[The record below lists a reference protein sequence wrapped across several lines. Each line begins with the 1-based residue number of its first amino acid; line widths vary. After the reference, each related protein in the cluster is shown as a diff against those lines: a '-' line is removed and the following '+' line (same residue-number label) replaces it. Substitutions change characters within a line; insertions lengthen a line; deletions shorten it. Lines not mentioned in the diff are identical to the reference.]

1 MEDRYKVV
9 NPRSEDARI
18 DLVICLGGDGTILH
32 ANSILNTLKDH
43 VKGIQNLPP
52 VISFAMGSLGFLTP
66 FSASD
71 WFPTLE
77 HILGAKTEEEGV
89 HCSMRTRL
97 ICTSQ
102 EDGKQHCVLNDIV
115 ISRGVS
121 PSLCKLVVH
130 VDNQPVALFQS
141 DGLIISTPSGSTAY
155 SLSAGGSMIAP
166 SVNCTLLTPI
176 APHSL
181 SSRPIGVSS
190 DSNISV
196 SIPTTARAGAFA
208 TFDGQEPMIEL
219 PIGDTLQIHK
229 CPLSLPLMTRH
240 RLDFEWFQSLTTKLG
255 WNTRVEQK
263 PLYPGHEIDRSYNS
277 MPLPS
282 SPNPKIVPGDATS
295 ADFPPIQSR
304 WRRY

>member
-1 MEDRYKVV
+1 
-9 NPRSEDARI
+9 
-18 DLVICLGGDGTILH
+18 
-32 ANSILNTLKDH
+32 
-43 VKGIQNLPP
+43 
-52 VISFAMGSLGFLTP
+52 
-66 FSASD
+66 
-71 WFPTLE
+71 
-77 HILGAKTEEEGV
+77 
-89 HCSMRTRL
+89 
-97 ICTSQ
+97 
-102 EDGKQHCVLNDIV
+102 
-115 ISRGVS
+115 
-121 PSLCKLVVH
+121 VVH